1 MEALEFKVG
10 VMARVVL
17 AVPEGMLKVL
27 ETESRAWG
35 KSCQCRRYQE

>member
-1 MEALEFKVG
+1 M
-10 VMARVVL
+10 VL

-35 KSCQCRRYQE
+35 VVVPMPALPRNDLLLSRY